1 MRSKTLFRQPCVATR
16 TVPAS
21 ANDGGIHARQ
31 QLVYGILERVHASQ
45 AEAAITRANAR
56 ISPRAETGTLPSPRP
71 GNPNRKKNPEP
82 CSPWRRRYPYV
93 THNYEP

>member
-45 AEAAITRANAR
+45 AEAAFTSKRQDFASSRNRDPPQPKTRE
-56 ISPRAETGTLPSPRP
+56 PKPQ
-71 GNPNRKKNPEP
+71 KK
-82 CSPWRRRYPYV
+82 S
-93 THNYEP
+93 